1 MITVIIAGG
10 SGTRLWPLS
19 TPQYPKHLLKLI
31 DDESLMQGT
40 YRRAKQM
47 SDHVYVIT
55 EIGHAQ
61 HVKEQLPELSND
73 EIIIEPG
80 RRGTASCVVAA
91 LHHLQ
96 SRHAHDVPVAFL
108 HADHY
113 VRDVEGFA
121 NSFNTAQEIS
131 VDKQSITMIGIEPTY
146 PAVGFG
152 YIQKGRAINKG
163 ADGALAYNVPGFKE
177 KPEFDVAKSYLRSGR
192 YLWNCGYF
200 VGTINTFLEAFQ
212 TYSPQWKA
220 YYDKL
225 LEAKTKESY
234 EETYLS
240 FDNDTIDYALIEKA
254 QNLLVV
260 PATFDWMDL
269 GSFSD
274 AHAAAESDKL
284 GNYVQGKVE
293 VDTVENSYIRNE
305 EADKPLAVIGLD
317 NIVVI
322 NTPNGI
328 LVARKDLSQRVG
340 AIAKK
345 IQAQK

>member
-1 MITVIIAGG
+1 
-10 SGTRLWPLS
+10 
-19 TPQYPKHLLKLI
+19 
-31 DDESLMQGT
+31 
-40 YRRAKQM
+40 M
-47 SDHVYVIT
+47 SDHIYVIT

-61 HVKEQLPELSND
+61 HVREQLPELAD
-73 EIIIEPG
+73 DALIIEPG
-80 RRGTASCVVAA
+80 RRGTASCFIAA

-96 SRHAHDVPVAFL
+96 SRHAHDEPVAFL

-113 VRDVEGFA
+113 IRDVEGFV
-121 NSFNTAQEIS
+121 NSFKTAQEIS
-131 VDKQSITMIGIEPTY
+131 AERQSITMIGIEPTY

-163 ADGALAYNVPGFKE
+163 ADALVYNVIGFKE
-177 KPEFDVAKSYLRSGR
+177 KPAFDVAKNYLRSGR

-200 VGTINTFLEAFQ
+200 VGSIDTFLKAFQ
-212 TYSPQWKA
+212 TYSPQWKT
-220 YYDKL
+220 YYDQL
-225 LEAKTKESY
+225 LKAHDEKSY
-234 EETYLS
+234 EKTYLS
-240 FDNDTIDYALIEKA
+240 FENDTIDYALIEKA
-254 QNLLVV
+254 ENLLVV

-274 AHAAAESDKL
+274 AHAAAESDQL
-284 GNYVQGKVE
+284 GNHVQGRVE
-293 VDTVENSYIRNE
+293 MDTVENSYIINV

-328 LVARKDLSQRVG
+328 LVARKDLSQKVG